1 MDDNLEPECPLTDL
15 TNEELVDLLEE
26 QYFTL
31 GTTGSEVLD
40 IVLDELEQG
49 VYLNTH
55 GISEERMMWVVA
67 SLARRL
73 APAWNIPAMDY
84 YKQVK
89 SK

>member
-1 MDDNLEPECPLTDL
+1 MDDNLEPECPLTDF

-31 GTTGSEVLD
+31 GTTGSEVLE

-49 VYLNTH
+49 AYLKTH
-55 GISEERMMWVVA
+55 GLTDERMMWVVA

-89 SK
+89 TK

>member
-1 MDDNLEPECPLTDL
+1 MDNNLEPESPLTDL

-31 GTTGSEVLD
+31 GTTGAEVLD

-49 VYLNTH
+49 VYLNVH

-73 APAWNIPAMDY
+73 APAWNTPAMKY
-84 YKQVK
+84 YAK
-89 SK
+89 

>member
-1 MDDNLEPECPLTDL
+1 MDIHLEPESPLTDL

-31 GTTGSEVLD
+31 GTTGAEVLD

-49 VYLNTH
+49 VYLNVH

-73 APAWNIPAMDY
+73 APAWNTPAMKY
-84 YKQVK
+84 YAK
-89 SK
+89 

>member
-1 MDDNLEPECPLTDL
+1 MDIHLEPESPLTDL
-15 TNEELVDLLEE
+15 TNEELVDLLDE

-31 GTTGSEVLD
+31 GTTGSEVLE

-49 VYLNTH
+49 VYLNVH

-73 APAWNIPAMDY
+73 APAWNTPAMEY

-89 SK
+89 AK

>member
-31 GTTGSEVLD
+31 VTTGSEVLD

>member
-1 MDDNLEPECPLTDL
+1 MDIHLEPESPLTDL

-31 GTTGSEVLD
+31 VTTGSEVLD
-40 IVLDELEQG
+40 IVLYELEQG

-84 YKQVK
+84 YKQVN

>member
-1 MDDNLEPECPLTDL
+1 MDNNLEPESPLTDL
-15 TNEELVDLLEE
+15 TNEELVELLDE

-31 GTTGSEVLD
+31 GTTGSEAIE

-49 VYLNTH
+49 VYLNVH

-73 APAWNIPAMDY
+73 APAWNTPAMKY
-84 YKQVK
+84 YAK
-89 SK
+89 